1 MLFRES
7 EHEPLTAARWDEARA
22 EAAIAEIVADA
33 EAAVDDDTWPIHPL
47 DDGDDLVGR
56 QTTLYLGAA
65 GMAWA
70 LGRLGTRL
78 DAAAIAARALDDY
91 RRAPDFGEAVPALLT
106 GESGILLA
114 LEALAPEPARADR
127 LHELVLANAEN
138 ETNELMWGAPGTML
152 VARTMYDRTGEERWS
167 DAWRESADVLLSR
180 WEEDGLWTQHLY
192 GRAMRCLG
200 PAHGFAG
207 NVHALLRGGE
217 DVAGRAARALEARAL
232 RGDGLANWNPTDD
245 SQPEKLRVQW
255 CHGAPGMVASLA
267 SLPCEEL
274 LVAGGD
280 LTWRAGPLAKGAGL
294 CHGTAGNGYAFLA
307 LFERT
312 RDELWL
318 DRARRFAAHAIEQV
332 ARMRAEH
339 GTGRYALWTGDVGVA
354 LYLRSCLDADAR
366 FPTLD
371 YL

>member
-7 EHEPLTAARWDEARA
+7 EHEAPAATPWDDVRA

-33 EAAVDDDTWPIHPL
+33 EAAADDDTWPIHPL

-70 LGRLGTRL
+70 LGTLGSRL
-78 DAAAIAARALDDY
+78 DAAAIAERALDDY
-91 RRAPDFGEAVPALLT
+91 RHAPDFGEAVPALLT

-114 LEALAPEPARADR
+114 LEALAPDAARADR
-127 LHELVLANAEN
+127 LLELVRANAEN
-138 ETNELMWGAPGTML
+138 KTNELMWGAPGTML
-152 VARTMYDRTGEERWS
+152 AAQTMHERTGDQRWV

-180 WEEDGLWTQHLY
+180 WDDDGLWTQKLY
-192 GRAMRCLG
+192 GKVSRYLG

-217 DVAGRAARALEARAL
+217 DVAERAARTVEARAL
-232 RGDGLANWNPTDD
+232 REDGLANWDPVDGARPD
-245 SQPEKLRVQW
+245 QIRVQW
-255 CHGAPGMVASLA
+255 CHGAPGMVASL
-267 SLPCEEL
+267 SRLPCEEL
-274 LVAGGD
+274 LVAGGE
-280 LTWRAGPLAKGAGL
+280 LTWRAGPLAKGPAL

-312 RDELWL
+312 QDERWL

-332 ARMRAEH
+332 ARMREEH
-339 GTGRYALWTGDVGVA
+339 GRGRYTLWTGDVGVA

-371 YL
+371 YM